1 MDLDV
6 NAGRTVADTPRS
18 REKPS
23 RTDHASSGLSY
34 AILSQP
40 RTGST
45 LLMEL
50 LHVRGMGN
58 PDEYLNGDRIEVW
71 WPKLTGSDDAFDLQ
85 RYMTLLRHSQSGPA
99 GHFGIKIH
107 YGHLGAHLADR
118 AGVRNF
124 VGGFDKIIVL
134 SRVNKLAQ
142 AVSALKA
149 EQTRR
154 WGAAAPEAN
163 VEPSFDPVAIAENI
177 RRFLFQDRQIA
188 RLKLEADRPVLFVTY
203 EELRDSMAGT
213 WERIQGFL
221 GVTPEP
227 VPTTIRTRPQRD
239 ALSHEFEDR
248 FLKLIQGAPAG
259 D

>member
-1 MDLDV
+1 MELDV
-6 NAGRTVADTPRS
+6 NAGRTAADTQRS
-18 REKPS
+18 RETPP
-23 RTDHASSGLSY
+23 RADHAASGLSY

-50 LHVRGMGN
+50 LRLRGVGN
-58 PDEYLNGDRIEVW
+58 PDEYLHDDRIKSW
-71 WPKLTGSDDAFDLQ
+71 WPKLAGPDDAFDLQ
-85 RYMTLLRHSQSGPA
+85 RYMALLRQSQSGP
-99 GHFGIKIH
+99 GVHFGIKIH
-107 YGHLGAHLADR
+107 YGQLGAHLADR
-118 AGVRNF
+118 TAVRSF

-154 WGAAAPEAN
+154 WGAASPEAK
-163 VEPSFDPVAIAENI
+163 VEPSFDPVAIAENV

-203 EELRDSMAGT
+203 EELRDSMTGT

-221 GVTPEP
+221 GVAPEP
-227 VPTTIRTRPQRD
+227 VPTTIRSRPQRD
-239 ALSHEFEDR
+239 ALSDEFER
-248 FLKLIQGAPAG
+248 QFLKLIQGAPVSG
-259 D
+259 